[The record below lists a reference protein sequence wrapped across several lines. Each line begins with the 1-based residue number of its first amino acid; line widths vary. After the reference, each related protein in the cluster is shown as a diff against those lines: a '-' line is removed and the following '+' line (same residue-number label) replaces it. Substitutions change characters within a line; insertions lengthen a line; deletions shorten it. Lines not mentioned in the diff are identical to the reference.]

1 MKWLSV
7 TSLRSRFLVLILLAI
22 LPAIG
27 LTIYNASRM
36 RKTALTGVENNVARD
51 ATLIA
56 GEVERLINSTR
67 EILTVFSRFDQIRSP
82 DPDTC
87 DTYLAVLR
95 IDFTRY
101 LNLGITDK
109 NGDVICSALPFQSTV
124 NVADR
129 DYFQQAMRTYD
140 FAVGAYQVGRITNRP
155 AINMGYPILDD
166 RNRPT
171 GIVFAALD
179 LGGLGSP
186 LKVTFSSLAG
196 STDISI
202 VGASGRILSRY
213 PEEEGLIGHDF
224 PEFSLV
230 KPILENGHGH
240 GIVEGRAREGETILI
255 SVAEIPPIVSGETL
269 YVITRIATSIAFAG
283 VNAQFRRNMTTLAFL
298 AAFIVAATWF
308 GSRLF
313 VLKPVQTLLG
323 ATEKLSRG
331 DLGVR
336 SGPPYQ
342 KGELGN
348 LAKSFDE
355 MTVALKKRKEEKERA
370 EEALRLSENEY
381 RSIVNNSPFGIYRST
396 TEGQFQ
402 TVNPALVEILG
413 YESEAELLKVTMTK
427 DLYTDPAEGTRAIQQ
442 ILRHSK
448 EKPSEFIWKRKD
460 GKPVYVRVLTTL
472 VRNPEGAPAYIE
484 GFVEDETGKRLL
496 ENQYLHSQ
504 RLEAVGQLTG
514 GISHDFNNLLGVIL
528 GYTDL
533 VIHKLAPGD
542 PILERMEEIR
552 RAADRAADL
561 TKQLLAFSRKQVFEP
576 GVLDL
581 NGIVSRMKTMLTRLV
596 GDDIDLRIIPAKSIG
611 RVKSDSGQIE
621 QVIMN
626 LVVNA
631 RDAMPEGG
639 ELVIETA
646 NVDSPE
652 TRTRE
657 GAMFPEGRYVMLSVS
672 DTGSGMD
679 DDTKAKIFE
688 PFFTTKEPGKGTGLG
703 LSTVYGIVK
712 QSNGFIWVYSELGR
726 GTAFK
731 IYLPEVEEEATIE
744 REGKDLAPLAVGS
757 ETILVAEN
765 DAALRKV
772 ISEFLETS
780 GYTLVEVDNPSE
792 IPRFVERH
800 PDPIHLMI
808 TDVVMPQMDTQKL
821 VKEIGAMNPGMKVLY
836 ISGYT
841 RNSIAIQGTLK
852 EGISFLSKPF
862 TREALLR
869 KVRAVLDPGDA

>member
-1 MKWLSV
+1 VKWQVSKRLP
-7 TSLRSRFLVLILLAI
+7 TRFLVLVLLAL

-36 RKTALTGVENNVARD
+36 RQAALTDIEKNVERD

-56 GEVERLINSTR
+56 GEVERLIESTR
-67 EILTVFSRFDQIRSP
+67 EILTVFSRFDQIHSP

-87 DTYLAVLR
+87 SSYLAVLR

-101 LNLGITDK
+101 MNIGIADK
-109 NGDVICSALPFQSTV
+109 DGDIICSALPFQGTV

-140 FAVGAYQVGRITNRP
+140 FAVGAYQIGRITNHP
-155 AINMGYPILDD
+155 TINMGYPILDD
-166 RNRPT
+166 RNRPA
-171 GIVFAALD
+171 GVVYAALD
-179 LGGLGSP
+179 LGELRSS
-186 LKVTFSSLAG
+186 LKETFSSLAG

-202 VGASGRILSRY
+202 VDASGRILSRY
-213 PEEEGLIGHDF
+213 PEEKGLIGHDF
-224 PEFSLV
+224 REFSLV
-230 KPILENGHGH
+230 MPILGKGH
-240 GIVEGRAREGETILI
+240 GIVEERTGGGETILI
-255 SVAEIPPIVSGETL
+255 SVAEIPPIVSGTPL
-269 YVITRIATSIAFAG
+269 YAITRIAKRIAFAG
-283 VNAQFRRNMTTLAFL
+283 VNAQFRRNIMMLTFL
-298 AAFIVAATWF
+298 TVFILAATWF
-308 GSRLF
+308 GSKLF
-313 VLKPVQTLLG
+313 VLKPVQTLLN
-323 ATEKLSRG
+323 ATEKVSVG
-331 DLGVR
+331 DLDVR

-342 KGELGN
+342 KGLLGD
-348 LAKSFDE
+348 LAKSFDK
-355 MTVALKKRKEEKERA
+355 MTIALKKRKEEKEGA

-381 RSIVNNSPFGIYRST
+381 RSIVNNSPFGIYRCT
-396 TEGQFQ
+396 PEGKIQM
-402 TVNPALVEILG
+402 VNPALVKMLG
-413 YESEAELLKVTMTK
+413 YESEAELVNANIAT
-427 DLYTDPAEGTRAIQQ
+427 DLFTDPTERTRAVQESLQ
-442 ILRHSK
+442 HDKERHF
-448 EKPSEFIWKRKD
+448 EFTWKRKD
-460 GKPVYVRVLTTL
+460 GKPISVRVLATL
-472 VRNPEGAPAYIE
+472 VRNPEGAPAYLE
-484 GFVEDETGKRLL
+484 GFVEDETNKRLL
-496 ENQYLHSQ
+496 ENQYLRSQ

-533 VIHKLAPGD
+533 VINQLAPGD
-542 PILERMEEIR
+542 PILEKMEEIR

-581 NGIVSRMKTMLTRLV
+581 NGILSRMKTMLKRLT
-596 GDDIDLRIIPAKSIG
+596 GDDIDLRIIPATSIG
-611 RVKSDSGQIE
+611 RVKSDAGQIE

-672 DTGSGMD
+672 DTGNGMD
-679 DDTKAKIFE
+679 DETKAKIFE
-688 PFFTTKEPGKGTGLG
+688 PYFTTKEPGKGTGLG

-726 GTAFK
+726 GTVFK
-731 IYLPEVEEEATIE
+731 IYLPEVEEEVTIE
-744 REGKDLAPLAVGS
+744 RERKVLAPLAVGS

-772 ISEFLETS
+772 ISEVLETS
-780 GYTLVEVDNPSE
+780 GYKLLKVDNPSE
-792 IPRFVERH
+792 ILRFVERH
-800 PDPIHLMI
+800 PGPIHLMI
-808 TDVVMPQMDTQKL
+808 TDVVMPKIDTQKL
-821 VKEIGAMNPGMKVLY
+821 VKEIGAMTPGMKVLY

-841 RNSIAIQGTLK
+841 RDSISIQETLK
-852 EGISFLSKPF
+852 EGFSFLSKPF

-869 KVRAVLDPGDA
+869 KVRAILDPGGA

>member
-1 MKWLSV
+1 MKWQVSKRLP
-7 TSLRSRFLVLILLAI
+7 TRFLVLVLLAL

-36 RKTALTGVENNVARD
+36 RQAALTDIEKNVERD

-56 GEVERLINSTR
+56 GEVERLIESTR
-67 EILTVFSRFDQIRSP
+67 EILTVFSRFDQIHSP

-87 DTYLAVLR
+87 SSYLAVLR

-101 LNLGITDK
+101 LNIGIADK
-109 NGDVICSALPFQSTV
+109 DGDIICSALPFQGTV

-140 FAVGAYQVGRITNRP
+140 FAVGAYQIGRITNHP
-155 AINMGYPILDD
+155 TINMGYPILDD
-166 RNRPT
+166 RNRPA
-171 GIVFAALD
+171 GVVYAALD
-179 LGGLGSP
+179 LGELGSS
-186 LKVTFSSLAG
+186 LKETFSSMAG

-202 VGASGRILSRY
+202 VDASGRILSRY
-213 PEEEGLIGHDF
+213 PEEKGLIGHDF
-224 PEFSLV
+224 REFSLV
-230 KPILENGHGH
+230 MPILGKGH
-240 GIVEGRAREGETILI
+240 GIVEERTGGGETILI
-255 SVAEIPPIVSGETL
+255 SVAEIPPIVSGKPL
-269 YVITRIATSIAFAG
+269 FAITRIAKHIAFAG
-283 VNAQFRRNMTTLAFL
+283 VNAQFRRNIMMLTFL
-298 AAFIVAATWF
+298 TVFILAATWF
-308 GSRLF
+308 GSKLF
-313 VLKPVQTLLG
+313 VLKPVQTLLN
-323 ATEKLSRG
+323 ATEKVSVG
-331 DLGVR
+331 DLDVR

-342 KGELGN
+342 KGLLGD
-348 LAKSFDE
+348 LAKSFDK

-381 RSIVNNSPFGIYRST
+381 RSIVNNSPFGIYRCT
-396 TEGQFQ
+396 PEGKIQM
-402 TVNPALVEILG
+402 VNPALVKMLG
-413 YESEAELLKVTMTK
+413 YESEVELVKVTIAT
-427 DLYTDPAEGTRAIQQ
+427 DLFTDPTERMRAVQESLQ
-442 ILRHSK
+442 HDKERHF
-448 EKPSEFIWKRKD
+448 EFTWKRKD
-460 GKPVYVRVLTTL
+460 GKPISVRVLATL
-472 VRNPEGAPAYIE
+472 VRNPEGGPAYIE
-484 GFVEDETGKRLL
+484 GFVEDETNKRLL
-496 ENQYLHSQ
+496 ENQYLRSQ
-504 RLEAVGQLTG
+504 RMEAVGQLTG

-533 VIHKLAPGD
+533 VINQLAPGD
-542 PILERMEEIR
+542 PILEKMEEIR

-581 NGIVSRMKTMLTRLV
+581 NGILSRMKTMLKRLT
-596 GDDIDLRIIPAKSIG
+596 GDDIDLRIIPATSIG
-611 RVKSDSGQIE
+611 RVKSDGGQIE

-672 DTGSGMD
+672 DTGNGMD
-679 DDTKAKIFE
+679 DETKAKIFE
-688 PFFTTKEPGKGTGLG
+688 PYFTTKEPGKGTGLG

-726 GTAFK
+726 GTVFK
-731 IYLPEVEEEATIE
+731 IYLPEVAEEVTIE
-744 REGKDLAPLAVGS
+744 RERKVLAPLAVGS

-772 ISEFLETS
+772 ISEVLETS
-780 GYTLVEVDNPSE
+780 GYKLLKVDNPSE
-792 IPRFVERH
+792 ILRFVGRH
-800 PDPIHLMI
+800 PGPIHLMI
-808 TDVVMPQMDTQKL
+808 TDVVMPKIDTQKL
-821 VKEIGAMNPGMKVLY
+821 VKEIGAMTPGMKVLY

-841 RNSIAIQGTLK
+841 RDSISTQETLK
-852 EGISFLSKPF
+852 EGFSFLSKPF

-869 KVRAVLDPGDA
+869 KVRAILDPGDA